1 MKTRQLIFSAF
12 FALAAST
19 ATAQPATKFVIGTSP
34 GAGVDNITR
43 QVADAMSTIMK
54 RTIVVDNR
62 VGASGNIAAEYVAK
76 APPDGNTVLVT
87 YSIHPVIGSLFKYL
101 RFDPVKDFSAVGL
114 IATTPYAIVANP
126 KVPGSTLK
134 EMLAL
139 AKTQGR
145 TLNFASTGL
154 GSPQHLMMERLKT
167 QTGVGM
173 NMVHYKS
180 AAPALTDVIGGHL
193 DFMVASIAFAEPQV
207 KAGKVKV
214 LAVTS
219 EERLPQFRDA
229 PTVTQSGYKGFVTDG
244 WFAMLLPAK
253 TPSAIVKE
261 YNDALNQALQSPAL
275 REKFQTQTL
284 MPRPGKPEVLDALIR
299 DEAAKWKQV
308 ITSLNIKP
316 E

>member
-1 MKTRQLIFSAF
+1 M
-12 FALAAST
+12 LAKPLVLSFLMAV
-19 ATAQPATKFVIGTSP
+19 AACGAAAQPVTKFVIGTAP

-54 RTIVVDNR
+54 RTIVVENR
-62 VGASGNIAAEYVAK
+62 VGASGNVAAEHVAR
-76 APPDGNTVLVT
+76 ALPDGNTVLIT
-87 YSIHPVIGSLFKYL
+87 YSIHPVIGSLFTNL
-101 RFDPVKDFSAVGL
+101 RFDPIKDFRAVGL

-126 KVPGSTLK
+126 KLPGSGLK
-134 EMLAL
+134 EMLAI

-154 GSPQHLMMERLKT
+154 GSPQHLMMERLRA
-167 QTGVGM
+167 QTGVSM

-180 AAPALTDVIGGHL
+180 AAPALTDVVGGHL
-193 DFMVASIAFAEPQV
+193 DFMVASIAFAEPNV

-219 EERLPQFRDA
+219 EERLPQFPDA

-253 TPSAIVKE
+253 TPPTLVKE
-261 YNDALNQALQSPAL
+261 YNDALNQALTSPAI
-275 REKFQTQTL
+275 REKFQAQLLT
-284 MPRPGKPEVLDALIR
+284 PRPGKPEMLDALIR

>member
-1 MKTRQLIFSAF
+1 MKTKHLMLSALV
-12 FALAAST
+12 AVAT
-19 ATAQPATKFVIGTSP
+19 CGATAQPVTKFVIGTSP

-43 QVADAMSTIMK
+43 LVADSMSTIMK
-54 RTIVVDNR
+54 RTIVVENR
-62 VGASGNIAAEYVAK
+62 VGASGNVAAEHVAK
-76 APPDGNTVLVT
+76 ALPDGKTVLIT
-87 YSIHPVIGSLFKYL
+87 YSIHPVIGSLFPNL
-101 RFDPVKDFSAVGL
+101 RFDPIKDFRAVGL
-114 IATTPYAIVANP
+114 IATTPYAIVAHP
-126 KVPGSTLK
+126 KLPGTTLK

-154 GSPQHLMMERLKT
+154 GSPQHLMMERLKQ

-180 AAPALTDVIGGHL
+180 AAPALTDVVGGHL
-193 DFMVASIAFAEPQV
+193 DFMVASIAFADPQV
-207 KAGKVKV
+207 KAGKIKV

-219 EERLPQFRDA
+219 EERLPQFPDA
-229 PTVTQSGYKGFVTDG
+229 PTVTQSSYKGFVTDG

-253 TPSAIVKE
+253 TPPALVKE
-261 YNDALNQALQSPAL
+261 YNDALNQALTSPAI
-275 REKFQTQTL
+275 REKFQAQLLT
-284 MPRPGKPEVLDALIR
+284 PRPGKPEVLDDLIR
-299 DEAAKWKQV
+299 DEAVKWKQV